1 MDSAII
7 QVAIGLFFVYSLLAL
22 IVTQL
27 NTFVS
32 SVLQWRSKNLKEGLQ
47 NLVTDKKI
55 QAWLLTHPLIDMVK
69 AELDPSQ
76 KLEDQLDH
84 ITQSETSDVMYIA
97 PDTFVDAVIDILLVE
112 ADRLYRPL
120 QNAVEHIPNP
130 EHRSIM
136 RELVRTLR
144 NGYSEQT
151 LRSLRDAA
159 EVVQDPAVKQEIIDA
174 LKRIEEA
181 LRKLNFKSDQI
192 VPILEGVSKIKD
204 TRFRSAL
211 ETLLVSAKTLDDA
224 RVKLENW
231 FDDGMTRAG
240 EIFKKRMV
248 YISLIV
254 SLIVAVVLNV
264 DTLYLARSLWDSPDL
279 RLALAEA
286 AIEFDQGAA
295 QQIIKPDE
303 TGEDPTAEELRQQAE
318 DIGET
323 IQSLLELQLPIGWE
337 FTPVTEE
344 MVTASRLLGQPDPM
358 TNSRNIW
365 NLVPG
370 NSSNWASLWLQ
381 KIIGIL
387 ATTIAAAQGAPF
399 WFDLL
404 NRVSGSQRSSST
416 TTGNKESGT
425 AKPA

>member
-27 NTFVS
+27 NTFIS

-76 KLEDQLDH
+76 KLEDQLDR

-159 EVVQDPAVKQEIIDA
+159 DVVQDPAVKQEIVDA

-211 ETLLVSAKTLDDA
+211 ETLLVNAKTLDDA

-248 YISLIV
+248 YV
-254 SLIVAVVLNV
+254 SLIVALIVSIVLNV
-264 DTLYLARSLWDSPDL
+264 DTLFLARSLWDSPDL

-303 TGEDPTAEELRQQAE
+303 TGDDPTAEELRQQAE

-337 FTPVTEE
+337 FTPVTDE

-358 TNSRNIW
+358 TNARNVW

-370 NSSNWASLWLQ
+370 NSPSWASLWLQ

-416 TTGNKESGT
+416 TTNKESGT